1 MLLKLYAD
9 VSMKINEWRLILCLP
24 YYNITLQL
32 VNPAFQDVLGHI
44 RWGILEKFKASF
56 DKALGIA
63 SSIRDVSSK
72 LVCKFDKLA
81 IRIP

>member
-1 MLLKLYAD
+1 LIQRRHYEQLKVAVPIVLNVLKDISLETD
-9 VSMKINEWRLILCLP
+9 VQVEDL
-24 YYNITLQL
+24 
-32 VNPAFQDVLGHI
+32 
-44 RWGILEKFKASF
+44 F